1 VIFSGYS
8 LVQVY
13 CFGASFAYSSTSRNS
28 SGNDADTT
36 TENNDDNASSA
47 AATVVNANLR
57 MIMLNGSGA
66 HTHVITN
73 FRLSN
78 ILSDEN
84 GTMTYI
90 GNSTIGM
97 PEAPIVVVPT
107 TNKTSGEI
115 ISIFPE
121 PSNVNDHLGSTP
133 IYGVIE
139 HGSEK
144 NRRGPPPLPG
154 PPMP

>member
-1 VIFSGYS
+1 
-8 LVQVY
+8 
-13 CFGASFAYSSTSRNS
+13 
-28 SGNDADTT
+28 
-36 TENNDDNASSA
+36 
-47 AATVVNANLR
+47 
-57 MIMLNGSGA
+57 
-66 HTHVITN
+66 VITN

-97 PEAPIVVVPT
+97 PEAPIVGVLT
-107 TNKTSGEI
+107 TIKTSGEI
-115 ISIFPE
+115 TSIFPE
-121 PSNVNDHLGSTP
+121 PSNVNDHFGPTP